1 MRSLNELVNTA
12 RLELESA
19 YWYVDQDGYIVALL
33 SSGIV
38 SQHRLIAEI
47 ALGKQLP
54 VNAEVHH
61 YNGNRGDNRYFNL
74 IVCPNKEYHDLLHER
89 AKKVFDTVYS
99 QETYTAIKKASWE
112 HRHRYEPWREYK
124 TFKQIKAR
132 ANRRVLESKEWWPFK
147 N

>member
-19 YWYVDQDGYIVALL
+19 YWYVDQDRYIVALL

-61 YNGNRGDNRYFNL
+61 YNGNRGNTDIDMSL
-74 IVCPNKEYHDLLHER
+74 G
-89 AKKVFDTVYS
+89 
-99 QETYTAIKKASWE
+99 
-112 HRHRYEPWREYK
+112 
-124 TFKQIKAR
+124 
-132 ANRRVLESKEWWPFK
+132 ESTKHSSK
-147 N
+147 